1 MVAVGWAVVAGGRPV
16 TASSGGSPSASPTP
30 LAPFEIVIAD
40 PDADVSSDGWAQRR
54 ATDGSFAF
62 YGPAT
67 STIVPIDPGDYADDA
82 WRVMFVGS
90 EPECFLYVFD
100 FPSRLGEPH
109 AYAERVLHSWLRE
122 SGRRVGPF
130 ISTRQGP
137 VDGWSVDYR
146 WASSSW
152 GEIRAVVG
160 DDRLYEFGCR
170 AGDQRSVEDGRR
182 FTDSFEPTV

>member
-1 MVAVGWAVVAGGRPV
+1 M
-16 TASSGGSPSASPTP
+16 
-30 LAPFEIVIAD
+30 APFEIVTAD

-82 WRVMFVGS
+82 WKVMFVGS